1 VARIIPKLLFLL
13 ILLFSCAK
21 GFAAKNVTI
30 SDLRKNL
37 RSQERVLKK
46 LNSRIISLEKNL
58 SFKNKDYIQVLE
70 SKRRIENQIY
80 KNTEKIEKYI
90 EIVREEK
97 ARVKNLLGSVVA
109 NSLNDEETSADL
121 LANKMMAKVL
131 SKKIVKLKSIE
142 QVLELK
148 QIQYKEIKDNFNGL
162 EDNEREL
169 LSVITDLENQKK
181 EYATQYVQVEK
192 KKANLTAEISS
203 LKSKIQYRKSKKKK
217 NKKPLLV
224 GYKFSSPIDSYVGVE
239 YGKKGI
245 NFKFRKRQP
254 IKNTIKGKV
263 SFIGSLSN
271 YGNVIMIEHGNQT
284 RSIYLGQL
292 KTKVKKGQSVSAG
305 EIVGYTLV
313 NNKSRELSKLYFEVR
328 KKNIAQNTALLMDDN
343 FLAKNNLNNVNI

>member
-1 VARIIPKLLFLL
+1 MARVIPKLICLT

-21 GFAAKNVTI
+21 GFAAKKVSV

-37 RSQERVLKK
+37 RSQERILKK

-58 SFKNKDYIQVLE
+58 SFKNKDYIEVLE

-80 KNTEKIEKYI
+80 KNAEKIEKYI

-97 ARVKNLLGSVVA
+97 AKVKNLLGSVVA

-121 LANKMMAKVL
+121 LTKKMMAKVL
-131 SKKIVKLKSIE
+131 SKKILKLKSIE

-148 QIQYKEIKDNFNGL
+148 QIRYKEIRDNFNEL
-162 EDNEREL
+162 EENEREL
-169 LSVITDLENQKK
+169 LSLMSDLENQKK
-181 EYATQYVQVEK
+181 EYAAQYVSVEQK
-192 KKANLTAEISS
+192 KSNLKVEISS
-203 LKSKIQYRKSKKKK
+203 LKSKIQYRKNKKKVS
-217 NKKPLLV
+217 KKPLLV
-224 GYKFSSPIDSYVGVE
+224 GYKFSSPIESYVGVE

-245 NFKFRKRQP
+245 NFKFRDRQP

-292 KTKVKKGQSVSAG
+292 KSKVKKGQSVSAG
-305 EIVGYTLV
+305 EILGYTLV
-313 NNKSRELSKLYFEVR
+313 NNKSRELAKLYFEVR
-328 KKNIAQNTALLMDDN
+328 KKNIAQNTSLLMDDN
-343 FLAKNNLNNVNI
+343 FLAKNNLKNVNI